1 VLDVAVGLILG
12 LHRVQRARN
21 LVIDLGEHV
30 ARFRPVI
37 GWRRSPRTDGLTRSP
52 ATLLTNAYGIAP
64 NASGITPVAEGRR
77 RRPHLPGLE
86 AGVLAA
92 QRRSVAERWI
102 GTLRRECLNHLVT
115 VRRPVPGTASEAHPR
130 CSELSPWASHGCRH
144 GTRHGM
150 RCGSGFGGVG
160 WGHTAWGRS
169 QIPRLGPR

>member
-115 VRRPVPGTASEAHPR
+115 VRRPVPGRPPR
-130 CSELSPWASHGCRH
+130 PTPAALSS
-144 GTRHGM
+144 
-150 RCGSGFGGVG
+150 
-160 WGHTAWGRS
+160 
-169 QIPRLGPR
+169 RLGPRMGVGTALGTV